1 MGNRYSQDTPMPSA
15 DAAGAPLS
23 ALDQL
28 REMTVVVA
36 DTGDIDAIDRLNPID
51 ATTNPS
57 LLLKAAQM
65 PEYADLVQAAV
76 TRVDRTGLSDD
87 AVVAE
92 VIDEIAV
99 GFGGE
104 ITKRVPG
111 RVSIEVD
118 ARLSFDTDGSV
129 AKAKKIVA
137 MFDKAGISKDR
148 LLIKLAATWEGVRA
162 AEILEGEGINCN
174 MTLIFA
180 FAQARASAEAGA
192 FLISPFVGRILDWYK
207 AANPDVTYTAE
218 NDPGV
223 ESVTEIYNWFKAHG
237 YPTVVMGASFRN
249 TGEIKALAGCDRLT
263 ISPGL
268 MDELAADD
276 GVLPRML
283 SDGGATSDKPARLD
297 ENAFRWAMNDDAM
310 ATEKLAQGIRGFAAD
325 SEKLEAIIKG
335 MI

>member
-1 MGNRYSQDTPMPSA
+1 MPSA
-15 DAAGAPLS
+15 DASGAPLT

-28 REMTVVVA
+28 RDMTVVVA
-36 DTGDIDAIDRLNPID
+36 DTGDLDAIARLNPID

-57 LLLKAAQM
+57 LILKAAQN
-65 PEYADLVQAAV
+65 PDYASLVAAAV
-76 TRVDRTGLSDD
+76 ARVDRTGLSEDQ
-87 AVVAE
+87 VIE
-92 VIDEIAV
+92 EIIDEIGV
-99 GFGGE
+99 GFGAE
-104 ITKRVPG
+104 ITKLVPG

-118 ARLSFDTDGSV
+118 ARLSFDTEGSI

-148 LLIKLAATWEGVRA
+148 LLIKLAATWEGIEAARA
-162 AEILEGEGINCN
+162 LEQDGINCN

-218 NDPGV
+218 NDPGIA
-223 ESVTEIYNWFKAHG
+223 SVTEIYNWFKTHG

-263 ISPGL
+263 ISPAL
-268 MDELAADD
+268 MDELAGDD
-276 GVLPRML
+276 GDLPRRL
-283 SDGGATSDKPARLD
+283 SDGGATADKPAPLD
-297 ENAFRWAMNDDAM
+297 EKAFRWAMNGDAM

-325 SEKLEAIIKG
+325 SEKLETIIRD
-335 MI
+335 ML